1 MLVVVLG
8 LGAWA
13 DKLTMD
19 CIYACLMLFDYG
31 TCTV

>member
-1 MLVVVLG
+1 MLDVVLG

-19 CIYACLMLFDYG
+19 CTYACLMSFDYS
-31 TCTV
+31 TFIV